1 MKITRKQ
8 LRQIIAEATQI
19 SAMGRYEEQSMH
31 LAMVAQGLVSGA
43 ETIFGIDLDEAEEY
57 EYGQDFREILEN
69 NPEVLELL
77 GKIYMA
83 IRLGERK
90 EETSAPPLTRDEL
103 LDIATQ
109 RLGMFSSGE
118 LMEQDFEYVK
128 QELLDD
134 GIDPDLVNQLT
145 YEKVL
150 QRISDVENAGMR

>member
-8 LRQIIAEATQI
+8 LRQIIAEATQK
-19 SAMGRYEEQSMH
+19 SAMVRYEEQSMH

-57 EYGQDFREILEN
+57 EYGQDFREILKN
-69 NPEVLELL
+69 NEEVLELL

-103 LDIATQ
+103 LDIAAQ
-109 RLGMFSSGE
+109 RLGVFGSGE
-118 LMEQDFEYVK
+118 LIEQDFEYVK